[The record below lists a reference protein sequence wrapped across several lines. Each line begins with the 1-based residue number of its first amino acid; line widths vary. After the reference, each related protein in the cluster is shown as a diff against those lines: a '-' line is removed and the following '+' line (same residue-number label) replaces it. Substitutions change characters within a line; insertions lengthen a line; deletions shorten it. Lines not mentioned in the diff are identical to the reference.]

1 MLFTGFLP
9 SFNGFP
15 VFYHLVGPGFTE
27 ICEVLRGCNGFY
39 RVLLGLMEY
48 GWVSNTI
55 YWVFPG
61 FYRGLLGFTG
71 FYQVLPGFTGFY
83 WVLPGFTGFYW
94 VLPGFTRFYR
104 VLLGFTG
111 FYRVWQGLSQYER
124 VSLGVPGCPV
134 ALLFP
139 GHDDGSADGRWCRQR
154 RCPCG
159 RGPRGG
165 SFDPSGRACV
175 RAPAGQPSRLH
186 NEPSLAPSFSESAD
200 RSAGLIF
207 SSFVLFLSLC
217 WFWFVFFFHRFG
229 LFFCSSSGSIAKGL
243 STWWQEKETKK
254 KEKKKTKK
262 NSELSRWDSKNGSN

>member
-1 MLFTGFLP
+1 MDEFQTLFIGFSLDFTG
-9 SFNGFP
+9 
-15 VFYHLVGPGFTE
+15 V
-27 ICEVLRGCNGFY
+27 
-39 RVLLGLMEY
+39 
-48 GWVSNTI
+48 
-55 YWVFPG
+55 
-61 FYRGLLGFTG
+61 
-71 FYQVLPGFTGFY
+71 Y
-83 WVLPGFTGFYW
+83 WVL
-94 VLPGFTRFYR
+94 LGFTRFYR

-217 WFWFVFFFHRFG
+217 WFWFVFFSTG
-229 LFFCSSSGSIAKGL
+229 LAFFFVPQVVPLRKGCRPDGR
-243 STWWQEKETKK
+243 KRKRKK

>member
-1 MLFTGFLP
+1 M
-9 SFNGFP
+9 
-15 VFYHLVGPGFTE
+15 
-27 ICEVLRGCNGFY
+27 
-39 RVLLGLMEY
+39 
-48 GWVSNTI
+48 
-55 YWVFPG
+55 
-61 FYRGLLGFTG
+61 
-71 FYQVLPGFTGFY
+71 
-83 WVLPGFTGFYW
+83 
-94 VLPGFTRFYR
+94 
-104 VLLGFTG
+104 
-111 FYRVWQGLSQYER
+111 
-124 VSLGVPGCPV
+124 

-217 WFWFVFFFHRFG
+217 WFWFVFFPPVWPFFLFLKWFHCERVVDLMAGKGNEKKRKEKDKKKFG
-229 LFFCSSSGSIAKGL
+229 TFEMGLEKWKQLRRVQTFFLFF
-243 STWWQEKETKK
+243 
-254 KEKKKTKK
+254 
-262 NSELSRWDSKNGSN
+262 